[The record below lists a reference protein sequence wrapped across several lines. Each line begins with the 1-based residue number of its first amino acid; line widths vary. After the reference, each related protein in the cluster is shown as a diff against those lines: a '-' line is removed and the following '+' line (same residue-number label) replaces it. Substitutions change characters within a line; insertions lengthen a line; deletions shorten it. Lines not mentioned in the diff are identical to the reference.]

1 MNIQDLVSQVKSL
14 PPAPRVL
21 VRLLEV
27 VRDPDADSD
36 RVLEVLQM
44 DAALTAEI
52 IRTANTA
59 YFSSSTPVSSLDEAV
74 ARLGYLEVY
83 RMAARVPAGKMFA
96 GAIDSMG
103 LAAGELFE
111 HSLACAIVTDE
122 LGQRIELDSGLAY
135 TTGLLH
141 DIGKLVLHE
150 AFADQYEKIFTL
162 VEAEQMTLIDAER
175 TVLGFDHAQVGGALL
190 EHWKF
195 PADIHNA
202 VRFQY
207 TPQAS
212 PDPKFLS
219 AALLI
224 ANWAAG
230 ALGCNHGRDVWAIS
244 IDDEVRQ
251 LAHLEPADIELLIVN
266 STARLHA
273 AVAAVSRE

>member
-1 MNIQDLVSQVKSL
+1 MNIQELVSSVKSL

-27 VRDPDADSD
+27 VRNPDADSD
-36 RVLEVLQM
+36 SVLEVLQI

-52 IRTANTA
+52 IRTSNTA
-59 YFSSSTPVSSLDEAV
+59 YFSSSTPVASLDEAV

-83 RMAARVPAGKMFA
+83 RMAARVPAGKMFG

-103 LAAGELFE
+103 IAAGELFE
-111 HSLACAIVTDE
+111 HSLACAIVADE
-122 LGQRIELDSGLAY
+122 LGQRIDLESGLAY

-150 AFADQYEKIFTL
+150 RCADQYEKVFTL
-162 VEAEQMTLIDAER
+162 IEAEQMTLIEAER
-175 TVLGFDHAQVGGALL
+175 SVLGFDHAQVGGALL

-195 PADIHNA
+195 PAEIHNA
-202 VRFQY
+202 VRHQY
-207 TPQAS
+207 DPKAC
-212 PDPKFLS
+212 PDPKFLA

-224 ANWAAG
+224 SNWAAG

-244 IDDEVRQ
+244 IDDDVRK
-251 LAHLEPADIELLIVN
+251 LAHLEPEDIELLVVN
-266 STARLHA
+266 STARLHSA
-273 AVAAVSRE
+273 IAAVSRE

>member
-1 MNIQDLVSQVKSL
+1 MNVQELVSTVKSL

-44 DAALTAEI
+44 DAALTAEV

-59 YFSSSTPVSSLDEAV
+59 YFSASSSVSSLDEAV

-83 RMAARVPAGKMFA
+83 RMAARIPAGKMFS

-122 LGQRIELDSGLAY
+122 LGQRIELESGLAY

-150 AFADQYEKIFTL
+150 RCADKYDQVFTRI
-162 VEAEQMTLIDAER
+162 EAEQMTLIDAER
-175 TVLGFDHAQVGGALL
+175 AVLGFDHAEVGGALL
-190 EHWKF
+190 EYWKF
-195 PADIHNA
+195 PPDIHNA

-207 TPQAS
+207 DPKS
-212 PDPKFLS
+212 CPEPKFL
-219 AALLI
+219 AASLLI

-273 AVAAVSRE
+273 AVAAVARE

>member
-1 MNIQDLVSQVKSL
+1 MNLQELVSNVQSL

-27 VRDPDADSD
+27 VRNPDADSEH
-36 RVLEVLQM
+36 VLEVLQM

-52 IRTANTA
+52 IRTANTV
-59 YFSSSTPVSSLDEAV
+59 YFSSSTPVASLDEAV

-83 RMAARVPAGKMFA
+83 RMAARVPAGKMFS

-111 HSLACAIVTDE
+111 HSLACAIVADE
-122 LGQRIELDSGLAY
+122 LGQRLDMESGVAY

-150 AFADQYEKIFTL
+150 RCADQYEKVFTL
-162 VEAEQMTLIDAER
+162 IEAEQMTLIEAER
-175 TVLGFDHAQVGGALL
+175 TVMGFDHAEVGGALL
-190 EHWKF
+190 QHWKF

-207 TPQAS
+207 QPKACPEPQFLAAS
-212 PDPKFLS
+212 
-219 AALLI
+219 LLI

-230 ALGCNHGRDVWAIS
+230 ALGCNHGRDIWAIS
-244 IDDEVRQ
+244 IDDDVRRITR
-251 LAHLEPADIELLIVN
+251 LEPADIELLIVN

-273 AVAAVSRE
+273 AVAAVSRV